1 MSALSLNWRHCW
13 PHAEPVETHISLV
26 LLDGNFAWKIKK
38 PVKLPFL
45 DFSTLALR
53 RHYCEEELRINRRS
67 APDVYLDVLP
77 LTGSAQEPVLGGAGE
92 PIEWVL
98 RMRRFP
104 PHSLFSDLVAEGRLQ
119 AWHIDALAEQLALL
133 HLGQPP
139 LAAAPAK
146 DVTAW
151 TQESLDEIA
160 ALWPDATS
168 PARLA
173 ASLAAMRAAVH
184 SLIGGQRDW
193 RARRLAAG
201 WVREGHGD
209 LHLGNLVVWHDR
221 VLAFDAIEFDPAL
234 RCIDVISDAA
244 FAYMDL
250 VAVGL
255 PAYAARF
262 INTYVERSGDYAGLA
277 GLRAFSLYRA
287 LVRAKVALLCGDVGR
302 FARYWSV
309 AESFTA
315 APAPRLFLTMG
326 LSGSGK
332 SMAAQMLV
340 EALAEAGFMAV
351 RLRSDV
357 ERKRLLGLPPT
368 ARPDPARAYS
378 AEATRRTYGRLAG
391 LAAALLGDGLS
402 VVVDAAFLRQGERE
416 AFRRVAEDRSVP
428 FRLLE
433 FVAGLPLME
442 ERLVARKLAADDASD
457 ADVEV
462 LHRQFAEP
470 VPRAWASVHR
480 VIDNEGSPAE
490 LSARLRALLR
500 EPV

>member
-1 MSALSLNWRHCW
+1 MSAPSLNWRHCW
-13 PHAEPVETHISLV
+13 PHAVPIETHISLV
-26 LLDGNFAWKIKK
+26 LLDGDFAWKIKK
-38 PVKLPFL
+38 PVQLPFL

-77 LTGSAQEPVLGGAGE
+77 LTGSAQAPVLAGSGE

-98 RMRRFP
+98 RMRCFP
-104 PHSLFSDLVAEGRLQ
+104 PHSLFSDLAAEGRLQ
-119 AWHIDALAEQLALL
+119 AWHIDALAEQIALL
-133 HLGQPP
+133 HLGQAP
-139 LAAAPAK
+139 LAVAPAK

-151 TQESLDEIA
+151 TLESVDEIA
-160 ALWPDATS
+160 ALHPDATS

-173 ASLAAMRAAVH
+173 AMRSAVQR
-184 SLIGGQRDW
+184 LIGGQGDW
-193 RARRLAAG
+193 RARRLAGG
-201 WVREGHGD
+201 WLREGHGD
-209 LHLGNLVVWHDR
+209 LHLGNLVVWHQR

-250 VAVGL
+250 LAVGL
-255 PAYAARF
+255 PAFALRF
-262 INTYVERSGDYAGLA
+262 INAYVERSGDYAGLA

-309 AESFTA
+309 AESFAA
-315 APAPRLFLTMG
+315 APPPPRLFLTMG

-340 EALAEAGFMAV
+340 EALAEAGIMAV

-368 ARPDPARAYS
+368 ARPDPALAYS
-378 AEATRRTYGRLAG
+378 AEATRRTYRRLAG
-391 LAAALLGDGLS
+391 LADALLGDGFS

-416 AFRRVAEDRSVP
+416 SFRRIAENRRVP

-433 FVAGLPLME
+433 VVAGMPLME
-442 ERLVARKLAADDASD
+442 ERLVARNLAADDASD

-462 LHRQFAEP
+462 LHRQSAEP
-470 VPRAWASVHR
+470 VPRAWAAVHR
-480 VIDNEGSPAE
+480 VIDNEGSRAE
-490 LSARLRALLR
+490 LSDRLESLLR